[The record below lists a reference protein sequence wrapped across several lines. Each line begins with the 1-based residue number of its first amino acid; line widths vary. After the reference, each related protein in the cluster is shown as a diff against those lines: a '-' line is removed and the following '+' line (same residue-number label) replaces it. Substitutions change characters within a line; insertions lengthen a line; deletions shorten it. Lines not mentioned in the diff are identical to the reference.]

1 MKWYCVCLVLV
12 KFLRCSGIQPPRG
25 VLLHGPS
32 GTGKTLI
39 AQAVAG
45 ESGAHFICINGPDVL
60 SRLVLAEKRCYSF
73 LTWVSS
79 TSVDNISTVAYL
91 ALSYKTLCIFY
102 NCAALFSYIKDVLT
116 LAILHVYAYFV
127 PFLTSFLEIVSKVLF
142 FIWRSLRT
150 AFFFLPHFF

>member
-1 MKWYCVCLVLV
+1 MNNRLV

-60 SRLVLAEKRCYSF
+60 SRLVLSEKG
-73 LTWVSS
+73 
-79 TSVDNISTVAYL
+79 
-91 ALSYKTLCIFY
+91 
-102 NCAALFSYIKDVLT
+102 
-116 LAILHVYAYFV
+116 
-127 PFLTSFLEIVSKVLF
+127 IVMV
-142 FIWRSLRT
+142 I
-150 AFFFLPHFF
+150 